1 MMQVLWDLFVK
12 EFGRQP
18 DSMEELEAYSELQ
31 EGA

>member
-1 MMQVLWDLFVK
+1 MIEVLWDLFTK

-18 DSMEELEAYSELQ
+18 ESMEELEAYSELQ